1 MISKIIYFFSFSFFA
16 YILYENWS
24 VLESLGSDLISFRYQ
39 FLILAIFLQFWKYYL
54 LAYSFYLNFKQ
65 AGVDFKFKDILKAT
79 FVYLYFSVSAPL
91 VGAGGFLAF
100 FNHASEK
107 NVSRAKVG
115 AGALLALITDYI
127 AFIFLV
133 LISVLIFKDALEDF
147 PSVYISGIVFLGISL
162 ITFIVVAIYVKKWL
176 IFGVEI
182 FRKFANFLGRLFYH
196 KPLYDD
202 AWAHRNVQ
210 IAHECF
216 VDIKKSPQFY
226 LYSTFICFLSHVLNI
241 LTLAVIGW
249 ALKESLPLSKLTS
262 TYIIVNTLESISP
275 TPNGIGVVE
284 SLTPKYMTSLG
295 INFSNS
301 LVIVSIFR
309 FVYFYL
315 PVLVG
320 FYFSYKAFRSLKKKK
335 AE

>member
-1 MISKIIYFFSFSFFA
+1 MI
-16 YILYENWS
+16 
-24 VLESLGSDLISFRYQ
+24 
-39 FLILAIFLQFWKYYL
+39 
-54 LAYSFYLNFKQ
+54 
-65 AGVDFKFKDILKAT
+65 
-79 FVYLYFSVSAPL
+79 
-91 VGAGGFLAF
+91 
-100 FNHASEK
+100 
-107 NVSRAKVG
+107 
-115 AGALLALITDYI
+115 
-127 AFIFLV
+127 
-133 LISVLIFKDALEDF
+133 LISVLVFKDALEDF
-147 PSVYISGIVFLGISL
+147 PSVYINGIIFLGLSL
-162 ITFIVVAIYVKKWL
+162 LALIVVAIYVKSWL
-176 IFGVEI
+176 IFWVEI
-182 FRKFANFLGRLFYH
+182 FRKLANFLGRLFYRRV
-196 KPLYDD
+196 LYDD

-262 TYIIVNTLESISP
+262 SYIIINTLESISP

-315 PVLVG
+315 PVLIG
-320 FYFSYKAFRSLKKKK
+320 FYFSYLAFKKSRSKKS
-335 AE
+335 